1 MEIQKNGKLT
11 VKDGVAKIEYS
22 AQMDGDQDGR
32 SAGGVKVEAFVDIPE
47 LLDESM
53 KDSSTAQLIAKWL
66 DANKVLLPAV
76 EKEI

>member
-22 AQMDGDQDGR
+22 AQMDGDQDSR
-32 SAGGVKVEAFVDIPE
+32 AAGGVKVEAFVDIPE